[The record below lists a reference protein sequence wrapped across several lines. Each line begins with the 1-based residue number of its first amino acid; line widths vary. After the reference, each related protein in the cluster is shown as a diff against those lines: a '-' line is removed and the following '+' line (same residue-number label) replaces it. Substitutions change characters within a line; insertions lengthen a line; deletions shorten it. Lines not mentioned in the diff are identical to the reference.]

1 MQGPGELLAPLLPK
15 QVVFDAM
22 HAEKVANG
30 VALHHTYSMDKMIEH
45 HLPDV
50 LQERPETIAD
60 LHNRSVHV
68 VSLEHV
74 HIDRPT
80 ARSQGGFYDMIQV
93 GSAKST
99 RHTLSNAVIVDVTH
113 RVYSYTATEQAVV
126 WETINAETTDKEI
139 RALEYARRGL
149 PNPDGDDVTTVTT
162 VNGRRVL
169 ASQKTGAVVKPKHPR
184 GKRPVLDGAQ
194 MDWKLVE
201 ERTYRQVQQ
210 FAIPTAVRS
219 LGCRSRDTA
228 SLAPNA
234 PYDVEGYFVVKGT
247 EKIIQTQRKLHINR
261 YYVFPSTTTKWTW
274 MSEIRACHAAK
285 IRSTSTLRINIK
297 CGARGSGVLKG
308 VVEMPYIGIGIPILA
323 VCMVLGFQSA
333 EEVAVAAA
341 TGGALSGTTAIPKG
355 SWWDTHA
362 VHTTRLWVLS
372 LLRDEL
378 LRDGLRGADDAD
390 ADNVVTNAAPAPT
403 PGAAPAAAATKRRF
417 PPFESMSRSKILQ
430 WIGEAGTKHKVGG
443 GDRAKYMGHLMANEF
458 LPQLGLNSAPKT
470 IARKAQFMA
479 MMLGWLADVA
489 RGIVPPDDRD
499 HAGNRQ
505 YDTAGM
511 MCATLARQHYRGQRR
526 KLASEIRRF
535 AEASRCVNIPDLL
548 CAKRITDAF
557 SYALSTGN
565 WGMQKGG
572 STQTGIAQMLN
583 RLNAA
588 ATISHVRRT
597 DTPLKREGR
606 AARPRQIHVSSYGH
620 LCPAETPEGP
630 SCGLVEQLAQGV
642 WVCQGHPAYKLI
654 QQVARILDGV
664 LLPLIDGDGVRSG
677 DIARLKPPVSIRSAD
692 ARAIKPMVLDHDAAD
707 VAALRQELAA
717 QDTRVLELGTEI
729 VRVLVNGVMIGF
741 VPDGGRAARLLRLGR
756 AARRLPFDVAVEEN
770 AARRTVCITGEAG
783 GLRRPLFVMD
793 PDGSLARVAAA
804 HTRHAHQPPELFW
817 RELQRLGLVEYLSK
831 HEEENML
838 VLAHPCAPTRL
849 HAPLLDHT
857 HCEVHPSYMLGVAA
871 AAIPFSDH
879 NQAPR
884 TAYYA
889 SMCKQTAASQPPDM
903 PYTNGLRMWYPQ
915 RPLVSTWGAKIHG
928 LVDQP
933 AGLNVWIAVAAYGGR
948 NQEDS
953 LYVNEDAKNRG
964 LFACTITRTITED
977 CQEGTGADAQRFQVP
992 PPDCMGPKTGN
1003 FNKLRPS
1010 GLVAPGVR
1018 VRGGD
1023 AIIGKTMDVN
1033 EMGCQKRRTVV
1044 RDQSVV
1050 LPVREPAMRI
1060 DMVTRCRGRD
1070 EKDLVT
1076 VRAHTV
1082 RLLQTGD
1089 KLTSLHGQK
1098 GVVGCLKPARD
1109 LPYTADGI
1117 VPDLIINP
1125 HALPSRMTVGQLLES
1140 ALGVACA
1147 VEGEHADGTPFNG
1160 VDAAAVAA
1168 ALEAAGY
1175 TNYGNQIMFN
1185 GETGERIEGTLFFG
1199 VTHYQRVKQM
1209 VDDKHHA
1216 RARGPVHILT
1226 EQPVEG
1232 RAKDGGFRVGDM
1244 ERDAMVSHGA
1254 AFVVEDRL
1262 LGQSDYAKIPI
1273 CQKCSTVAMGRA
1285 PADQCALVVGRNEHS
1300 GFCMKCRAA
1309 GTVYKTP
1316 MPHAAKLFATELQA
1330 TNVRVEFELDVDPRI
1345 NAVTTAAV
1353 GMPRADRN
1361 AEAEA
1366 LRPAVQRA
1374 PRRKRPRDAYEA
1386 VDSSSRTLGVSELPE
1401 GIVASGGSAY
1411 SAVDLPPLH
1420 RASAAAFDSMSVL
1433 SGLAFTDDDASS
1445 FFDTHDAYCPESP
1458 MYDPPAC
1465 ESPVYEYVP

>member
-1 MQGPGELLAPLLPK
+1 MADMVGPLLPK

-22 HAEKVANG
+22 LAEKVTNG
-30 VALHHTYSMDKMIEH
+30 IATHHTYSMDKMIEH

-50 LQERPETIAD
+50 LQERPETVAD

-80 ARSQGGFYDMIQV
+80 ARSQGGFYDKIQV

-99 RHTLSNAVIVDVTH
+99 KHTLANAVVVDVTH
-113 RVYSYTATEQAVV
+113 RVYSFTAMEQAVV
-126 WETINAETTDKEI
+126 WETINAETTDKEV

-149 PNPDGDDVTTVTT
+149 PNPEGDDVTTVTT

-169 ASQKTGAVVKPKHPR
+169 ASSKTGAVVRPKNPR
-184 GKRPVLDGAQ
+184 SKRPVLDGAQ
-194 MDWKLVE
+194 MDWRLVE

-234 PYDVEGYFVVKGT
+234 PFDIEGYFVVKGT

-261 YYVFPSTTTKWTW
+261 YYVFPSTCSKWTW
-274 MSEIRACHAAK
+274 MSEIRACHAGK
-285 IRSTSTLRINIK
+285 IRSTSTLRVNIK

-323 VCMVLGFQSA
+323 VCMVLGYRSA

-341 TGGALSGTTAIPKG
+341 TGGALSGTTPIPPG
-355 SWWDTHA
+355 SWWDTHV
-362 VHTTRLWVLS
+362 VHTTRLWILS

-378 LRDGLRGADDAD
+378 LRDELRTDMD
-390 ADNVVTNAAPAPT
+390 PT
-403 PGAAPAAAATKRRF
+403 CKRRF
-417 PPFESMSRSKILQ
+417 PPFETMARSEILQ
-430 WIGEAGTKHKVGG
+430 WIGEMGTKHKVGG
-443 GDRAKYMGHLMANEF
+443 DNRARYTAHLMANEF
-458 LPQLGLNSAPKT
+458 LPQLGLNSSPKT
-470 IARKAQFMA
+470 IARKAQFLA

-557 SYALSTGN
+557 SYAMSTGN

-583 RLNAA
+583 RLNAC

-606 AARPRQIHVSSYGH
+606 AARPRQIHVSSFGH

-654 QQVARILDGV
+654 RHVVRLLDAV
-664 LLPLIDGDGVRSG
+664 LLPLVDADGVRSG
-677 DIARLKPPVSIRSAD
+677 DIARLKPPVSIRSAE
-692 ARAIKPMVLDHDAAD
+692 ARGIKPMVLDHEPSEL
-707 VAALRQELAA
+707 AALRSELAA
-717 QDTRVLELGTEI
+717 QDARVLELGTEI
-729 VRVLVNGVMIGF
+729 SRVLVNGVMIGF

-756 AARRLPFDVAVEEN
+756 AAHRLPFDVAVEEN
-770 AARRTVCITGEAG
+770 AARRTLCVTGEAG
-783 GLRRPLFVMD
+783 GLRRPLFVMG
-793 PDGSLARVAAA
+793 PDGSLGRVAALHAA
-804 HTRHAHQPPELFW
+804 HAQQPPELFW
-817 RELQRLGLVEYLSK
+817 RELKRLGLVEYLSK

-838 VLAHPCAPTRL
+838 VLAHPCAPTKL
-849 HAPLLDHT
+849 HRPLLDYT
-857 HCEVHPSYMLGVAA
+857 HCEIHPSFMLGVAA
-871 AAIPFSDH
+871 AAIPFSHH

-903 PYTNGLRMWYPQ
+903 PYTNGLRLMYPQ
-915 RPLVSTWGAKIHG
+915 RPLVTTWGAKIHG

-953 LYVNEDAKNRG
+953 LIVNEDAKNRG
-964 LFACTITRTITED
+964 LFACIVTRTISED
-977 CQEGTGADAQRFQVP
+977 CQEGSGADAQRIQVP

-1003 FNKLRPS
+1003 KATLQAN
-1010 GLVAPGVR
+1010 GIVAPGTR
-1018 VRGGD
+1018 IRGGD
-1023 AIIGKTMDVN
+1023 FIVGKIGNMN
-1033 EMGCQKRRTVV
+1033 ETGLLKRQTVP
-1044 RDQSVV
+1044 RDQSNVA
-1050 LPVREPAMRI
+1050 PARDAAARI

-1082 RLLQTGD
+1082 RLLQVGD

-1098 GVVGCLKPARD
+1098 GVVGCLKPARE
-1109 LPYTADGI
+1109 LPYTRDGI

-1140 ALGVACA
+1140 ALGLACA
-1147 VEGEHADGTPFNG
+1147 VEGEHADGTPFNNVG
-1160 VDAAAVAA
+1160 AESVAA
-1168 ALEAAGY
+1168 ALETAGFA
-1175 TNYGNQIMFN
+1175 NYGNQVMFN
-1185 GETGERIEGTLFFG
+1185 GETGEPIQCTIFFG

-1244 ERDAMVSHGA
+1244 ERDAIVSHGA
-1254 AFVVEDRL
+1254 AFTAQDRL
-1262 LGQSDYAKIPI
+1262 LNQSDYNKIPI
-1273 CQKCSTVAMGRA
+1273 CRVCSTQAMGRA
-1285 PADQCALVVGRNEHS
+1285 PADQAALVIGRNELS
-1300 GFCMKCRAA
+1300 GYCMKCRTA

-1316 MPHAAKLFATELQA
+1316 MPHATKLFATELQA
-1330 TNVRVEFELDVDPRI
+1330 TNVRFEFELDVNPELR
-1345 NAVTTAAV
+1345 AETTAAV
-1353 GMPRADRN
+1353 GIPRADHA
-1361 AEAEA
+1361 AETAA
-1366 LRPAVQRA
+1366 LRPAVQR
-1374 PRRKRPRDAYEA
+1374 PRKKRTREQYDAGHL
-1386 VDSSSRTLGVSELPE
+1386 SMLGVSTLPE
-1401 GIVASGGSAY
+1401 GVISTYDPFQAQPSAP
-1411 SAVDLPPLH
+1411 AAARPPLH
-1420 RASAAAFDSMSVL
+1420 DFDGMSML
-1433 SGLAFTDDDASS
+1433 SGVAFTEDDAAS
-1445 FFDTHDAYCPESP
+1445 FFDMHEPYCPDSP
-1458 MYDPPAC
+1458 IYDAPMC
-1465 ESPVYEYVP
+1465 ESPVYEYIPGAGHFEDIADAL

>member
-1 MQGPGELLAPLLPK
+1 MLLRVRSAASTRDVMLPALLPK
-15 QVVFDAM
+15 HIVFDAM
-22 HAEKVANG
+22 HAEKVTNG
-30 VALHHTYSMDKMIEH
+30 VAQHHTYSMDKMIEH

-50 LQERPETIAD
+50 LQERPETVAD
-60 LHNRSVHV
+60 LHNRAVHV

-93 GSAKST
+93 GSAKAT
-99 RHTLSNAVIVDVTH
+99 RHTLANTIIEDYTH
-113 RVYSYTATEQAVV
+113 RVYSYTPTEQAVV

-139 RALEYARRGL
+139 RALEYARRGQ
-149 PNPDGDDVTTVTT
+149 PNPEGDDVTTVTT

-169 ASQKTGAVVKPKHPR
+169 ASSKTGAVVKPKNPR

-201 ERTYRQVQQ
+201 ERTYRQVQR
-210 FAIPTAVRS
+210 FGIPTAVRS

-247 EKIIQTQRKLHINR
+247 EKTIQTQRKLHINR
-261 YYVFPSTTTKWTW
+261 YYVFPSTCSKWTW

-285 IRSTSTLRINIK
+285 IRSTSTLRVNIK

-333 EEVAVAAA
+333 EEVAIAAA
-341 TGGALSGTTAIPKG
+341 TGGALSGTTAIPTG

-378 LRDGLRGADDAD
+378 LRDELRGTVPDETSAEDGG
-390 ADNVVTNAAPAPT
+390 VV
-403 PGAAPAAAATKRRF
+403 TKRRY
-417 PPFESMSRSKILQ
+417 PPFETMPRSKILQ
-430 WIGEAGTKHKVGG
+430 WIGEMGTKHKVGG
-443 GDRAKYMGHLMANEF
+443 GDRAKYTAHLMANEF
-458 LPQLGLNSAPKT
+458 LPQLGLNSSPKT
-470 IARKAQFMA
+470 IARKAQFLA

-583 RLNAA
+583 RLNAC
-588 ATISHVRRT
+588 ATISHMRRT

-654 QQVARILDGV
+654 RHVSRILGDV
-664 LLPLIDGDGVRSG
+664 LLTLIDDDGVRSG

-692 ARAIKPMVLDHDAAD
+692 ARNIKPMVLDHDAAD
-707 VAALRQELAA
+707 IGALRAELAA
-717 QDTRVLELGTEI
+717 QDARVLDMGTEI
-729 VRVLVNGVMIGF
+729 ARVLVNGVMIGF
-741 VPDGGRAARLLRLGR
+741 VQDGRRAARLLRLGR
-756 AARRLPFDVAVEEN
+756 LARHLPFDVAVEEN
-770 AARRTVCITGEAG
+770 AARRIVCVTGEAG

-793 PDGSLARVAAA
+793 TDGSLNRVAAL
-804 HTRHAHQPPELFW
+804 HAELAQQPPEMFW
-817 RELQRLGLVEYLSK
+817 REMQRRGLIEYLSK

-838 VLAHPCAPTRL
+838 VLAHPCVAQRL
-849 HAPLLDHT
+849 YAPLLDHT
-857 HCEVHPSYMLGVAA
+857 HCEIHPSFMLGVAA

-903 PYTNGLRMWYPQ
+903 PYTNGLRLWYPQ
-915 RPLVSTWGAKIHG
+915 KPLVSTWGAKIHG

-933 AGLNVWIAVAAYGGR
+933 AGLNVWIAVASYGGR

-953 LYVNEDAKNRG
+953 LYVNEDSKNRG
-964 LFACTITRTITED
+964 LFACTVTRMISED

-992 PPDCMGPKTGN
+992 PPECMGPKPGN
-1003 FNKLRPS
+1003 FTKLRPN
-1010 GLVAPGVR
+1010 GLIAPGVR

-1023 AIIGKTMDVN
+1023 AIIGKTMQVN
-1033 EMGCQKRRTVV
+1033 ETGCQKRDTVV

-1050 LPVREPAMRI
+1050 LPVREAPMRI

-1076 VRAHTV
+1076 VRTHTV
-1082 RLLQTGD
+1082 RMLQTGD
-1089 KLTSLHGQK
+1089 KLTSSHGQK

-1109 LPYTADGI
+1109 LPFTADGI

-1140 ALGVACA
+1140 ALGLACA
-1147 VEGEHADGTPFNG
+1147 VEGEYADGTPFNG
-1160 VDAAAVAA
+1160 VNAAAVSR
-1168 ALEAAGY
+1168 ALEAAGFS
-1175 TNYGNQIMFN
+1175 NYGNQVMFN
-1185 GETGERIEGTLFFG
+1185 GETGERITGTLFFG

-1273 CQKCSTVAMGRA
+1273 CEKCSTVAMGRA
-1285 PADQCALVVGRNEHS
+1285 PPDQCALVIGRNEHS
-1300 GFCMKCRAA
+1300 GYCMKCRAA

-1316 MPHAAKLFATELQA
+1316 MPFAAKLFATELQA
-1330 TNVRVEFELDVDPRI
+1330 TNVRVEFELDVNPEI

-1353 GMPRADRN
+1353 GIPRADKQ
-1361 AEAEA
+1361 AETDA
-1366 LRPAVQRA
+1366 LRPAVQRM
-1374 PRRKRPRDAYEA
+1374 RRKRPRYAEDDPAP
-1386 VDSSSRTLGVSELPE
+1386 LGVSQLPE
-1401 GIVASGGSAY
+1401 GFLAQSSNRTAF
-1411 SAVDLPPLH
+1411 SLPVREEDKH
-1420 RASAAAFDSMSVL
+1420 FDNMSVL
-1433 SGLAFTDDDASS
+1433 SGVAFTDDDAAS
-1445 FFDTHDAYCPESP
+1445 FFDTHEAYYPDA
-1458 MYDPPAC
+1458 A
-1465 ESPVYEYVP
+1465 SPVYEYVP

>member
-1 MQGPGELLAPLLPK
+1 MQHDEAPVLTALLPK
-15 QVVFDAM
+15 RVVFDAM
-22 HAEKVANG
+22 LAEKMANG
-30 VALHHTYSMDKMIEH
+30 VAQHHTYSMDKMIEH

-50 LQERPETIAD
+50 LQERPETVSD

-113 RVYSYTATEQAVV
+113 RVYSYTPTEQAVV

-169 ASQKTGAVVKPKHPR
+169 ASQKTGAIVKPKHPR

-247 EKIIQTQRKLHINR
+247 EKVIQTQRKLHINR
-261 YYVFPSTTTKWTW
+261 YYVFPPTCSKWTW

-323 VCMVLGFQSA
+323 ICMVLGFQSA

-341 TGGALSGTTAIPKG
+341 TGGALSGTSAIPSG

-378 LRDGLRGADDAD
+378 LRDALRGDVDE
-390 ADNVVTNAAPAPT
+390 TAAPDGSAVS
-403 PGAAPAAAATKRRF
+403 KRRY

-430 WIGEAGTKHKVGG
+430 WIGEMGTKHKVGS
-443 GDRAKYMGHLMANEF
+443 GDRAKYTAHLMANEF
-458 LPQLGLNSAPKT
+458 LPQLGLNSSPKT

-489 RGIVPPDDRD
+489 RGIVPPDDKD

-583 RLNAA
+583 RLNAC
-588 ATISHVRRT
+588 ATLSHVRRT

-606 AARPRQIHVSSYGH
+606 SARPRQIHVSSYGH

-654 QQVARILDGV
+654 QQVSRILGDV
-664 LLPLIDGDGVRSG
+664 LLPLIDADGVRSG
-677 DIARLKPPVSIRSAD
+677 DIARLKPPISIRSAD
-692 ARAIKPMVLDHDAAD
+692 ARNIKPMVLDHDASD
-707 VAALRQELAA
+707 IAALRSELNA
-717 QDTRVLELGTEI
+717 QDARVLDMGTEI
-729 VRVLVNGVMIGF
+729 SRVLVNGVMIGF
-741 VPDGGRAARLLRLGR
+741 VPNGSRAARLLRVGR
-756 AARRLPFDVAVEEN
+756 SARRLPFDVAVEEN
-770 AARRTVCITGEAG
+770 AARRTVCVTGEAG

-793 PDGSLARVAAA
+793 ADGTLRRVAAL
-804 HTRHAHQPPELFW
+804 HAAQAQQPPELFW
-817 RELQRLGLVEYLSK
+817 RELLQRGLIEYLSK

-838 VLAHPCAPTRL
+838 VLSNPCVAQRL

-857 HCEVHPSYMLGVAA
+857 HCEIHPSFMLGIAA

-889 SMCKQTAASQPPDM
+889 SMCKQTAASQPPEM
-903 PYTNGLRMWYPQ
+903 PYTNGLRLWYPQ
-915 RPLVSTWGAKIHG
+915 RPLVNTWSAKIHG

-953 LYVNEDAKNRG
+953 LYVNEDSKNRG
-964 LFACTITRTITED
+964 LFACTVTRTITED

-992 PPDCMGPKTGN
+992 PPDCMGPKTGD
-1003 FNKLRPS
+1003 FSKLRQN

-1023 AIIGKTMDVN
+1023 ALIGKTMDVN

-1050 LPVREPAMRI
+1050 LPVREAPMRI

-1076 VRAHTV
+1076 VRTHTV
-1082 RLLQTGD
+1082 RMLQTGD
-1089 KLTSLHGQK
+1089 KLTSMHGQK

-1140 ALGVACA
+1140 ALGIACA

-1160 VDAAAVAA
+1160 VDAGAVAR

-1175 TNYGNQIMFN
+1175 TNYGNQVMFN

-1262 LGQSDYAKIPI
+1262 LNQSDYAKIPI
-1273 CQKCSTVAMGRA
+1273 CEKCATVAMGRA
-1285 PADQCALVVGRNEHS
+1285 PADQCVTVIGRNEHS
-1300 GFCMKCRAA
+1300 GYCMKCRAA

-1316 MPHAAKLFATELQA
+1316 MPFAAKLFATELQA
-1330 TNVRVEFELDVDPRI
+1330 TNVRVEFELDVNPCI

-1353 GMPRADRN
+1353 GLPRADRE
-1361 AEAEA
+1361 AEANA

-1374 PRRKRPRDAYEA
+1374 RRNKRVYEDA
-1386 VDSSSRTLGVSELPE
+1386 LGVSELPE
-1401 GIVASGGSAY
+1401 GVLAP
-1411 SAVDLPPLH
+1411 VQH
-1420 RASAAAFDSMSVL
+1420 RSKPSQAAFDSPHHKSFDAMSIL
-1433 SGLAFTDDDASS
+1433 SGVAFTNEDAAS
-1445 FFDTHDAYCPESP
+1445 FFDAHEAYCPESP
-1458 MYDPPAC
+1458 VYDAVYPS
-1465 ESPVYEYVP
+1465 SPIYEYVP